1 MEPVLSGT
9 LTDDDSEFDLDIRV
23 QAVTPALWAEPGEK
37 PYPHTFDCSVTACGQ
52 TCVGPNC

>member
-9 LTDDDSEFDLDIRV
+9 LTDNDTEFDLDIRV

-37 PYPHTFDCSVTACGQ
+37 ALPAHV
-52 TCVGPNC
+52 